1 MKEILLVLFT
11 SMAAVTS
18 AVNQQCINKRLC
30 FFTDVQW
37 YQSRHWQPTINLL
50 KILWKQ
56 TLHHRPGQGHEIYLY
71 QVKVEGSLRL
81 HVINS
86 PGDNTVRLPQ
96 LTYIIARAL
105 HRVYLRKMCY
115 STSCFSTIN
124 KTSRQK
130 YYNLSQAKIC
140 QILLNQVHGSLHL
153 VLILPVCLWFLNTLS
168 PGTRHV
174 ICLLHMH
181 TSINKTSFFLKFWWE

>member
-1 MKEILLVLFT
+1 MKANAP
-11 SMAAVTS
+11 SQA
-18 AVNQQCINKRLC
+18 
-30 FFTDVQW
+30 
-37 YQSRHWQPTINLL
+37 
-50 KILWKQ
+50 
-56 TLHHRPGQGHEIYLY
+56 RPGQGHEIYLY

-81 HVINS
+81 HVTNS

-140 QILLNQVHGSLHL
+140 QILLNQVHGSLQ
-153 VLILPVCLWFLNTLS
+153 
-168 PGTRHV
+168 
-174 ICLLHMH
+174 
-181 TSINKTSFFLKFWWE
+181 